1 MLEWQSILR
10 SVAKTRSVRH
20 VELRKIPQLK
30 TCDNWREV
38 AFLGRVRYEAPN
50 AVYDGG
56 LVQLGERIYYI
67 SARQIQTVGRFAKF
81 RNLDRIIAVLES

>member
-10 SVAKTRSVRH
+10 TVAKTRSVRH
-20 VELRKIPQLK
+20 VVLRRIPQLR

-38 AFLGRVRYEAPN
+38 TFLGRVRYEAPN

-67 SARQIQTVGRFAKF
+67 SARQIQTVSRFAKF
-81 RNLDRIIAVLES
+81 RNLDRIVAVLE